1 MKIIVSA
8 CLVGFSCRYD
18 GQANTVD
25 WIKRLYE
32 KGFAL
37 PVCPECFG
45 GLSTPRTPCEII
57 ENKVISAEGK
67 DCTKEFLYGAFQALL
82 LAKQFGAN
90 FALLKAKSPSCGVT
104 QIYDGTFT
112 RQLIFG
118 DGMFTKI
125 LRQNNFFVC
134 TEKDDIGKYIKNY
147 YDSLYGRNKL
157 L

>member
-1 MKIIVSA
+1 MKIVVSA

-18 GQANTVD
+18 GKANTVD
-25 WIKRLYE
+25 WIKKLYQ

-45 GLSTPRTPCEII
+45 GLKTPRTPCEII
-57 ENKVISAEGK
+57 ENKVISAKGE
-67 DCTKEFLYGAFQALL
+67 DCTVPYLYGAFQALL
-82 LAKQFGAN
+82 LAQQFGAK
-90 FALLKAKSPSCGVT
+90 FAILKAKSPSCGVS

-112 RQLIFG
+112 RRLICG
-118 DGMFTKI
+118 DGMFTRL

-134 TEKDDIGKYIKNY
+134 TEKDNIGKCVQIF